1 MLELSDTAL
10 GLSIIHSLFL
20 QNIKLPEK
28 EFFGR
33 NCEKLTLKEGSRVS
47 VSMGF
52 IAIQLKSQKWILK
65 MYCTVMRE
73 RQRQRQQTE
82 KEIPKMV

>member
-1 MLELSDTAL
+1 M
-10 GLSIIHSLFL
+10 
-20 QNIKLPEK
+20 
-28 EFFGR
+28 
-33 NCEKLTLKEGSRVS
+33 KEGSRVS

-73 RQRQRQQTE
+73 RQTQRQRQQTE
-82 KEIPKMV
+82 KEIPKIV